1 MMFINK
7 FLKKK
12 DFNLGSK
19 SQNNSSYIKIRC
31 TSATLGPG
39 SFSPNYFVSKP
50 HPKYTTFSKTGRY
63 KTNPYLEEMPKSQW
77 KKSIED
83 GHRPLPINQV
93 YRSEPSIG
101 ENSGYIQSY
110 EKLLRL

>member
-19 SQNNSSYIKIRC
+19 SQNHSSYIKIRC
-31 TSATLGPG
+31 TPATIGPG
-39 SFSPNYFVSKP
+39 SFTPNYFLSKP

-63 KTNPYLEEMPKSQW
+63 KPNTCLEKIPNLHT
-77 KKSIED
+77 KKSIEE
-83 GHRPLPINQV
+83 GNRPPLINQV

-101 ENSGYIQSY
+101 ENLAENSY
-110 EKLLRL
+110 EKLLRF

>member
-19 SQNNSSYIKIRC
+19 SQTHSSYIKIRC
-31 TSATLGPG
+31 TPATLGPG

-63 KTNPYLEEMPKSQW
+63 KTNPYLEEMPNLQS
-77 KKSIED
+77 KKSIEE
-83 GHRPLPINQV
+83 GHRQPPINKV
-93 YRSEPSIG
+93 CRSEPSIG
-101 ENSGYIQSY
+101 ENGGYTHSY
-110 EKLLRL
+110 EKLLRF